1 MRAFIAIDVPE
12 EVKGALR
19 DLQRTLASS
28 LKDGIRWVDPY
39 STHLTVKFLGEIER
53 SLIPALQQSI
63 QLALQDVEEV
73 EVEAAGLGTFPDA
86 RAPRVLW
93 VGLRGNVQVLTTVQ
107 KRLDE
112 ELVKLGLPPEKRP
125 FSPHLTL
132 GRISDRASKEVAS
145 GIGRLI
151 VSMPASE
158 IEFTIK
164 TLSLMESNLTPRG
177 AQYTRVFTHRFK
189 NKK

>member
-12 EVKGALR
+12 EVKGTLR

-93 VGLRGNVQVLTTVQ
+93 IGLRGDVQVLNIVQ

-145 GIGRLI
+145 GIGRLM

-158 IEFTIK
+158 IEFTVK
-164 TLSLMESNLTPRG
+164 TLSLMESKLTPRG